1 MNLFIEKNYKNEML
15 TEETVFSNEQLDFI
29 NEIKLPKIVRFIRAD
44 RFDDKFLNAS
54 KDVWDF
60 KYSGNRERI
69 SFKDMNYVDEKIIK
83 FILIKY
89 IYKNSPSRLGN
100 SFRNIKKIF
109 KYISDFE
116 KIVDFKETK
125 KLLTDSVDDGQLYF
139 SIKFMITIVSSK

>member
-69 SFKDMNYVDEKIIK
+69 SFKDMNYVDEKNNK
-83 FILIKY
+83 
-89 IYKNSPSRLGN
+89 IY
-100 SFRNIKKIF
+100 F
-109 KYISDFE
+109 D
-116 KIVDFKETK
+116 
-125 KLLTDSVDDGQLYF
+125 
-139 SIKFMITIVSSK
+139 